1 MSHASGLLDRH
12 PLPPLPPRTYKTRC
26 GVFIGLGLGT
36 KVGGVLLAETLVVH
50 CQRIQRLYLGMVGV
64 AQANMWGSAC
74 QAHHLIPSPAP
85 GQLTIGFFCDWPA
98 CCRPAAS

>member
-50 CQRIQRLYLGMVGV
+50 CQRIQRLYLGMVGI
-64 AQANMWGSAC
+64 AEADMGNSMG
-74 QAHHLIPSPAP
+74 QAHHLIPSPTP
-85 GQLTIGFFCDWPA
+85 GQLTSGFFCDRPA
-98 CCRPAAS
+98 CCHTAAS